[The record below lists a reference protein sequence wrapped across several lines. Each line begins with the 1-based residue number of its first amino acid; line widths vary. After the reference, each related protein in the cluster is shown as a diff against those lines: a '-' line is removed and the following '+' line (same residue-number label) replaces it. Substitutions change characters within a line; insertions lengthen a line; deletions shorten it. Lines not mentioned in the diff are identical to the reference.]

1 MAAVQQQAAV
11 QQPVATTDRKKLR
24 VFKIRQ
30 ALLAKSPNRAKECSQ
45 SFAELNCPVVL
56 RSFLLLRALPL
67 GDLGNFMNINRFT
80 NMKSFVIS
88 GVHPNQ
94 DEDQIIW
101 STLIILSFDLVAIMF

>member
-45 SFAELNCPVVL
+45 SFAELNCPVV
-56 RSFLLLRALPL
+56 F

-88 GVHPNQ
+88 GVHLNQ